1 MRPVADTK
9 ETHVVGP
16 IPARVYSR
24 WHCSGALLQ
33 LKLGAEAH
41 SSGSARE
48 WYWLSRIWRVV
59 I

>member
-1 MRPVADTK
+1 MV
-9 ETHVVGP
+9 EP
-16 IPARVYSR
+16 IPACVHSR

-33 LKLGAEAH
+33 LKLDAGAH

-48 WYWLSRIWRVV
+48 WYWLSRIRRVV